1 VRIGVLGT
9 GHLAEFLIRG
19 AAGKGFSFTVSPRS
33 AARAAGL
40 AASHGVTVAASNQAV
55 VDGCDMILVC
65 LPAAEGVEILRGL
78 RFRAGQS
85 VLSAMA
91 GARVAA
97 VVQAVTPAMA
107 ACAMMPGLANAH
119 GLGPCL
125 LHPARAEWEAF
136 LAALG
141 PLHVFEK
148 EEEFVT
154 ATAFGAMSGAAF
166 FWMDALINWYA
177 ANGVEGGTARRL
189 VAETLRGNAEVLL
202 REGGSLADIRT
213 GIATPGGITEA
224 LVRALEAEGALVAWE
239 SGMDV
244 VLGRVRGQDDEKD

>member
-1 VRIGVLGT
+1 MRIGILGT

-19 AAGKGFSFTVSPRS
+19 AAGKGYEFTVSPRS

-40 AASHGVTVAASNQAV
+40 AASHGVAVADSNQAV
-55 VDGCDMILVC
+55 VDGCDLILVC
-65 LPAAEGVEILRGL
+65 LPAAEGVGILRGL

-91 GARVAA
+91 GARLAA
-97 VVQAVTPAMA
+97 VAGAVAPADA

-125 LHPARAEWEAF
+125 LHPARGEWEGF

-141 PLHVFEK
+141 PLHVFDDEG
-148 EEEFVT
+148 EFVT
-154 ATAFGAMSGAAF
+154 ATAFGAMSGAVF
-166 FWMDALINWYA
+166 FWMDALINWYVA
-177 ANGVEGGTARRL
+177 QGLEAGTARQL
-189 VAETLRGNAEVLL
+189 VAETVRGNAEVLL
-202 REGGSLADIRT
+202 RETGSLAEIRT

-224 LVRALEAEGALVAWE
+224 LVRVLEERGALAAWGA
-239 SGMDV
+239 GMDV
-244 VLGRVRGQDDEKD
+244 VLGRVRGTGAEKE

>member
-1 VRIGVLGT
+1 MRIGVLGT

-19 AAGKGFSFTVSPRS
+19 AAGHGFSFVVSPRS

-40 AASHGVTVAASNQAV
+40 AASHGVEVAQSNQAV
-55 VDGCDMILVC
+55 VDGCDLILVC
-65 LPAAEGVEILRGL
+65 LPAAEGVAILRGL

-97 VVQAVTPAMA
+97 VAGAVAPAAA

-125 LHPARAEWEAF
+125 LHPARGEWEGF

-141 PLHVFEK
+141 PLHVFED
-148 EEEFVT
+148 EGEFVT

-166 FWMDALINWYA
+166 FWMDALIGWYVA
-177 ANGVEGGTARRL
+177 QGVEAGTARRL
-189 VAETLRGNAEVLL
+189 VAETVRGNAEVLL
-202 REGGSLADIRT
+202 RESSSLADIRT

-224 LVRALEAEGALVAWE
+224 LVRVLQARGALAAWGE
-239 SGMDV
+239 GMDV
-244 VLGRVRGQDDEKD
+244 VLGRVRGKDGEKE

>member
-1 VRIGVLGT
+1 MRIGVLGT

-19 AAGKGFSFTVSPRS
+19 ARGRYDFTVSPRS
-33 AARAAGL
+33 AERAAAL
-40 AASHGVTVAASNQAV
+40 AASHGVEVAASNQAV
-55 VDGCDMILVC
+55 VDGCELILVC

-91 GARVAA
+91 GARLAA
-97 VVQAVTPAMA
+97 VEGAVAPAAA

-136 LAALG
+136 LGATG
-141 PLHVFEK
+141 PVHVFED
-148 EEEFVT
+148 EAEFVA
-154 ATAFGAMSGAAF
+154 ATAFGALSGATF
-166 FWMDALINWYA
+166 FWMNALIGWFA
-177 ANGVEGGTARRL
+177 AQGVAPDVARRL
-189 VAETLRGNAEVLL
+189 VAETVRGNAEVLL
-202 REGGSLADIRT
+202 REETTLEGIRR

-224 LVRALEAEGALVAWE
+224 LVRVLEERGALAAWGA
-239 SGMDV
+239 GMDV
-244 VLGRVRGQDDEKD
+244 VLGRVRG

>member
-1 VRIGVLGT
+1 MRIGVLGT

-19 AAGKGFSFTVSPRS
+19 AARRHDFTVSPRS
-33 AARAAGL
+33 AERAAAL

-55 VDGCDMILVC
+55 VDGCDMVLVC

-91 GARVAA
+91 GARWAA
-97 VVQAVTPAMA
+97 VAGAVAPAVA

-119 GLGPCL
+119 GVGPCL
-125 LHPARAEWEAF
+125 LHPARGEWEAF

-141 PLHVFEK
+141 PLHVFED
-148 EEEFVT
+148 EGEFVT

-166 FWMDALINWYA
+166 FWMDALIGWYV
-177 ANGVEGGTARRL
+177 ANGVEAGTARRL
-189 VAETLRGNAEVLL
+189 VAETVRGNAEVLL
-202 REGGSLADIRT
+202 RESGSLAEIRT

-224 LVRALEAEGALVAWE
+224 LVTVLEARGALSAWGA
-239 SGMDV
+239 GMDV
-244 VLGRVRGQDDEKD
+244 VLGRVRGKDGEKE

>member
-1 VRIGVLGT
+1 MRIGVLGT

-19 AAGKGFSFTVSPRS
+19 AEGLGYHFTVSPRS
-33 AARAAGL
+33 ADRAAAL
-40 AASHGVTVAASNQAV
+40 AASHGVNVARSNQAV
-55 VDGCDMILVC
+55 VDGCDLVLVC
-65 LPAAEGVEILRGL
+65 LPAAEGVDILRGL

-91 GARVAA
+91 GARLAAVAA
-97 VVQAVTPAMA
+97 AVAPAAA

-125 LHPARAEWEAF
+125 LYPARTEWEGF

-141 PLHVFEK
+141 PLHVFGDEA
-148 EEEFVT
+148 EFVT
-154 ATAFGAMSGAAF
+154 ATTFGAMSGAVF
-166 FWMDALINWYA
+166 FWMDALIGWFA
-177 ANGVEGGTARRL
+177 AQGVDPAVARRL

-202 REGGSLADIRT
+202 REAAGLEDIRR

-224 LVRALEAEGALVAWE
+224 LVRVLETRGALEAWGG
-239 SGMDV
+239 GMDV
-244 VLGRVRGQDDEKD
+244 VLQRVRG